1 MAAPSPMPSRTYK
14 LIQLVGISDRSFAD
28 AAKNA
33 VNKASETLQGLAWF
47 EVVEERG
54 RIDERGRIQY
64 QVKLD
69 VAFRLM
75 SANELGEAGPAKKK
89 R

>member
-1 MAAPSPMPSRTYK
+1 MPARTYK
-14 LIQLVGISDRSFAD
+14 LIQLVGISDKSFAD

-33 VNKASETLQGLAWF
+33 VKKAQQTLQGLAWF

-54 RIDERGRIQY
+54 RIEDNGRIQF

-75 SANELGEAGPAKKK
+75 SHDELGEAPPKKK